1 MTTNVIEDY
10 IKTLTPKER
19 IALVKAKELLKD
31 SFNIEKSIGF
41 LQWKTNLKKQLSQLS
56 HFIFKCF
63 IINVYTLTCS

>member
-1 MTTNVIEDY
+1 MNTNTLIDEY

-41 LQWKTNLKKQLSQLS
+41 IKWKNKNN
-56 HFIFKCF
+56 I
-63 IINVYTLTCS
+63 